1 MAAVEPTENLSLV
14 QFMVSF
20 AILAYASTLDWRT
33 RKVPNVF
40 WMTLAAIAV
49 ALLCARV
56 AIDDAPIGY
65 LLVLVPIAAI
75 LSDVYLD
82 TESEGALAKMAPP
95 LKYGTAIA
103 SVIVL
108 AYMWGDD
115 PYFQR
120 LLAVPILMI
129 VIVLMYMFDV
139 IRGGADAKAFMS
151 LAIMFPF
158 YPVLGDLPLIQAHA
172 ELADLVFPFAFVVLV
187 NAALVVVVLPLV
199 FLAKNLAAGEVAFPQ
214 AFVGYRMDAAHAR
227 GRFVWLMERMEDGRH
242 VVYTRPRRNEDL
254 EAELDLLVKA
264 GHDRVW
270 ITPKV
275 PFIIPMTIGLV
286 FSFVVGNL
294 VFILMGL

>member
-1 MAAVEPTENLSLV
+1 VESTEALSVV
-14 QFMVSF
+14 QFLASLG
-20 AILAYASTLDWRT
+20 ILAYASLLDWKT

-40 WMTLAAIAV
+40 WIVLAAIAV
-49 ALLCARV
+49 VLLCVRIM
-56 AIDDAPIGY
+56 IDEAPLEY
-65 LLVLVPIAAI
+65 LLVLVPIAAV

-82 TESEGALAKMAPP
+82 TEQEGPLAKMAPV
-95 LKYGTAIA
+95 LKYGAAVA
-103 SVIVL
+103 SIVVL

-120 LLAVPILMI
+120 LLVVPVLMI

-158 YPVLGDLPLIQAHA
+158 YPSLGDMPFIHA
-172 ELADLVFPFAFVVLV
+172 EAALADLVFPFAFVVLF
-187 NAALVVVVLPLV
+187 NAAIVVVFLPLA
-199 FLAKNLAAGEVAFPQ
+199 FLLKNLAAGEVAFPQ
-214 AFVGYRMDAAHAR
+214 AFVGYRMDASDAK
-227 GRFVWLMERMEDGRH
+227 GRFVWLMERMEDDRH
-242 VVYTRPRRNEDL
+242 VVYTRPRRNEELD
-254 EAELDLLVKA
+254 AELELLVKA

-270 ITPKV
+270 VTPKV

-294 VFILMGL
+294 IFLLMGL

>member
-1 MAAVEPTENLSLV
+1 MAAVESTETLSLV
-14 QFMVSF
+14 QFLVSF
-20 AILAYASTLDWRT
+20 AILAYASILDWRT

-40 WMTLAAIAV
+40 WIALAAIAV
-49 ALLCARV
+49 ALLCARIAV
-56 AIDDAPIGY
+56 DDAPLEY

-82 TESEGALAKMAPP
+82 TESEGTVARMAPI
-95 LKYGTAIA
+95 LKYGMAVA

-158 YPVLGDLPLIQAHA
+158 YPVLGDLPLIQAEA

-187 NAALVVVVLPLV
+187 NAAIVVVFLPVV
-199 FLAKNLAAGEVAFPQ
+199 FLFKNLAAGEAAFPQ
-214 AFVGYRMDAAHAR
+214 AFVGYRMDAADAK
-227 GRFVWLMERMEDGRH
+227 GRFVWLMERMEDGKH

-270 ITPKV
+270 VTPKV

-294 VFILMGL
+294 VFLLMGL